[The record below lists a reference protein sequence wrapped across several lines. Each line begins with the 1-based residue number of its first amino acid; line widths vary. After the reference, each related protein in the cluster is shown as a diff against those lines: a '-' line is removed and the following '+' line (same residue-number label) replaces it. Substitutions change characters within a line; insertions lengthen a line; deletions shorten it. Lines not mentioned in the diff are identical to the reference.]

1 MEKNKNELKQHWFS
15 SFMRNDK
22 IFIKI
27 NNEIYSSYLAEISN
41 IHYEE
46 GYAQPLFDIKY
57 DNESLYDD
65 EAYNKLISSAVG
77 EILIKAV
84 AAEKAA
90 INNAMNTVVDNYFNK
105 FFNNNGIKINS
116 DLTISQLLKMNKL
129 YPIPLPESDEEI
141 FPSAE
146 TEINDY
152 LKNMKWDSEFSV
164 FDLADNNKEYNLTK
178 EEDKQSFIILV
189 NDKLKQF
196 IVKETK

>member
-27 NNEIYSSYLAEISN
+27 NNEIYSSHLAEISN

-196 IVKETK
+196 IVKESK

>member
-27 NNEIYSSYLAEISN
+27 NNEIYSSHLAEISN

-57 DNESLYDD
+57 DDESLYDD

-84 AAEKAA
+84 AAEKAT
-90 INNAMNTVVDNYFNK
+90 INNMMNTVVDKYFDK
-105 FFNNNGIKINS
+105 FFSDNGIKINS

-178 EEDKQSFIILV
+178 EEDRKLFIVLI

-196 IVKETK
+196 IVK